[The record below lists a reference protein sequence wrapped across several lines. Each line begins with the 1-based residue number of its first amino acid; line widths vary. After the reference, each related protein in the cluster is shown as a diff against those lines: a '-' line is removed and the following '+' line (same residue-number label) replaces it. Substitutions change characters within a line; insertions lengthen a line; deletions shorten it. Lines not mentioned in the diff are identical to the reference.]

1 VINEPFLKEVEAKGN
16 YLVTQLEK
24 ELKDISIVKE
34 IRGKG
39 LMVGIECSE
48 EVLPFIKKLLNKGV
62 LVLSAGKH
70 VLRLLPPLIVTYEEI
85 NKKEKKIKHAIS
97 RNKETRYLHM
107 SESKLGSKLNKQ
119 FKGKI
124 FLKISDY
131 TKENLTDLVNY
142 SIELKKMQKDGVAHE
157 LLKGKTLAMIFEKS
171 SIRTRV
177 SFETG

>member
-1 VINEPFLKEVEAKGN
+1 GVNVSTVGSKSIAKSEAEEVVETVINESFLKEVEAKGN

-62 LVLSAGKH
+62 LVLSAGTH

-85 NKKEKKIKHAIS
+85 N
-97 RNKETRYLHM
+97 
-107 SESKLGSKLNKQ
+107 
-119 FKGKI
+119 
-124 FLKISDY
+124 
-131 TKENLTDLVNY
+131 
-142 SIELKKMQKDGVAHE
+142 
-157 LLKGKTLAMIFEKS
+157 
-171 SIRTRV
+171 
-177 SFETG
+177 